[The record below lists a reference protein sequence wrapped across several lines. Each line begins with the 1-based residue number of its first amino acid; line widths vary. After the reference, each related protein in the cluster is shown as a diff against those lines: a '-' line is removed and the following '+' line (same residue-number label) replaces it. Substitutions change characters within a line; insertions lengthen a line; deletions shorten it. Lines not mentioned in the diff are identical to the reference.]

1 MAKVDSR
8 FIVQLQGK
16 DFVTYEGLLDTAHQ
30 MGLIGISTEIVELP
44 NKDNGNRCIMKATAK
59 TEKGSFEGYGDA
71 DPTNVNSFIKKH
83 IIRMAETRAKARA
96 LRDLTNIGMTAIEEL
111 GGDEEIA
118 HNKNK
123 SNKTNSHIAETQVK
137 ELEKLIELKGVDK
150 TKVLSYY
157 KVKNFKEMTTEQYEH
172 CKNYLKAK

>member
-30 MGLIGISTEIVELP
+30 MGLVGISTEIVELP
-44 NKDNGNRCIMKATAK
+44 NKDNGNRCIMKATAR

-118 HNKNK
+118 HNKN
-123 SNKTNSHIAETQVK
+123 NTHIAETQVK
-137 ELEKLIELKGVDK
+137 ELEKLIELKNVNK
-150 TKVLSYY
+150 EKVLSFY
-157 KVKNFKEMTTEQYEH
+157 KVKDITEMTQEQFQH
-172 CKNYLKAK
+172 CRNYLAKK